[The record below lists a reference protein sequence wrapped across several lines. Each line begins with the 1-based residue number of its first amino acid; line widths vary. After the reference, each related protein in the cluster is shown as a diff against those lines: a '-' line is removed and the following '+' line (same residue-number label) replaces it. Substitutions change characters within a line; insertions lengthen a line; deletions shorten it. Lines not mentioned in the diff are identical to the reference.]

1 MAFDLNSIS
10 TKAVH
15 KPPMILLVA
24 KEKTGKS
31 SFCAGSRVEN
41 GNIVEWGINHPII
54 LWTKGEEGVSH
65 IPVAKN
71 NSAISTYEE
80 MMDALAFL
88 ATGEHSFET
97 VAVDSLTTFCEII
110 KKKVQADEPKLA
122 SDHAYDQYGAG
133 NKIAAG
139 YHRAICDAL
148 TYLRDNRNMTVI
160 VTAHIKHNPKTVAD
174 PEKGTYDSW
183 MADIPDAVYS
193 IYSRSFDVIAYADTA
208 DITKEADIGMGN
220 KQGRIVSLN
229 GGERYLFFKK
239 TLAHPSG
246 GRGIYGHLPDK
257 IPFDWASFQN
267 AIAETISKMNK

>member
-10 TKAVH
+10 TKATH

-24 KEKTGKS
+24 KEKMGKS

-41 GNIVEWGINHPII
+41 GTIVEWGINKPII

-71 NSAISTYEE
+71 TEAISTYEG
-80 MMDALAFL
+80 MMEALKFL
-88 ATGEHSFET
+88 ATEEHGFET
-97 VAVDSLTTFCEII
+97 VAIDSLTTFCEII
-110 KKKVQADEPKLA
+110 KKKVQTDEPKLA

-139 YHRAICDAL
+139 YHRNICDAL
-148 TYLRDNRNMTVI
+148 TYLRDSRNMTVI

-193 IYSRSFDVIAYADTA
+193 IYSRSFDVIAYADTS

-220 KQGRIVSLN
+220 KQGRVVSLN

-257 IPFDWASFQN
+257 IPFDWSSFQN
-267 AIAETISKMNK
+267 AVAETISKMN

>member
-10 TKAVH
+10 TKATH

-24 KEKTGKS
+24 KEKMGKS

-41 GNIVEWGINHPII
+41 GRIVEWGLNKPLI

-71 NSAISTYEE
+71 TEAIATYDG
-80 MMDALAFL
+80 MMEALAWL
-88 ATGEHSFET
+88 AKEDHKFET
-97 VAVDSLTTFCEII
+97 VAIDSLTTFCEII
-110 KKKVQADEPKLA
+110 KKKVQTEEPNLA
-122 SDHAYDQYGAG
+122 SDRAYDQYGSG
-133 NKIAAG
+133 NKIAAT
-139 YHRAICDAL
+139 YHRNVCDAL
-148 TYLRDNRNMTVI
+148 TYLRDNRGITII

-183 MADIPDAVYS
+183 MADIPDAIWS
-193 IYSRSFDVIAYADTA
+193 IYARSFDVIAYADTA
-208 DITKEADIGMGN
+208 DVTQQADIGMGN
-220 KQGRIVSLN
+220 KQGRVISLN
-229 GGERYLFFKK
+229 NGERFLFFKK

-246 GRGIYGHLPDK
+246 GRGIYGHLPDR

-267 AIAETISKMNK
+267 AVANTISQFK